1 MGAYAGI
8 LLRVVVGAIYLFQAY
23 LALFAATP
31 RGLAGYLAKLNV
43 PSPTI
48 LSVAVLA
55 VHGLGGAMLL
65 IGLWTRVAA
74 SLNAAVLLLG
84 IVIVYVR
91 QGVLLK
97 GSVVDATIGRTPD
110 AGYEYVALLVAAT
123 VLLAVTGGGGAAGG
137 RKS

>member
-8 LLRVVVGAIYLFQAY
+8 LLRIVVGAIYLFQAY

-31 RGLAGYLAKLNV
+31 RGLAGYLAKLNL

-48 LSVAVLA
+48 LSVAIIA

-65 IGLWTRVAA
+65 IGLWTRLAA

-84 IVIVYVR
+84 VLTVYLR
-91 QGVLLK
+91 QGELLK
-97 GSVVDATIGRTPD
+97 GSVVDAAVGRTAA
-110 AGYEYVALLVAAT
+110 AGYEYVALLAAAT
-123 VLLAVTGGGGAAGG
+123 ALLAVSGGGGAGG